1 MPEKDIVEDTVQ
13 VLDRTTPYRGYM
25 RLDIYKLRH
34 QVFDRGWS
42 DEVSREVLER
52 GHAVAVLPYDPA
64 RDEVVLIEQF
74 RVGAYTAPDMSPWQI
89 ECVAGII
96 EPYQTSQQAAHRE
109 MEEEAGTKV
118 LDLEPVHT
126 YLTSPVCTSETICMY
141 CGRIDADGVGGVFGL
156 AHEGEYIRVFT
167 VGAEEA
173 FRLLDSG
180 RIENGMT
187 VIALHWLRHHRPR
200 LREKWGESAA

>member
-1 MPEKDIVEDTVQ
+1 MVDDEIVQ
-13 VLDRTTPYRGYM
+13 VHARTTPYRGYM

-42 DEVSREVLER
+42 EDISREVLER

-74 RVGAYTAPDMSPWQI
+74 RIGAYTAPDMSPWQI

-96 EPYQTSQQAAHRE
+96 EPFQTAEEAAHRE
-109 MEEEAGTKV
+109 TEEEAGV
-118 LDLEPVHT
+118 AVSALEPVHA
-126 YLTSPVCTSETICMY
+126 YLSSPGCTSETIRMF
-141 CGRIDADGVGGVFGL
+141 CGRVEADGVGGVFGL
-156 AHEGEYIRVFT
+156 AHEGEYIRVF
-167 VGAEEA
+167 VVSSEEA
-173 FRLLDSG
+173 FRLLDTG

-187 VIALHWLRHHRPR
+187 IIALQWLRLNRAR
-200 LREKWGESAA
+200 LREKWTEE